1 MMSKNRAL
9 LKTGTSVLGLS
20 AALVMSA
27 AYAGE
32 IEEFIDWSGG
42 GYVLLDEDENVV
54 APGIAVYTDDLNN
67 DDFTTANGFS
77 PQGVLNCI
85 RSNQVPLTNPA
96 NPGCQQGPA
105 TGNRYKLRL
114 DATDPFDLLFGVESS
129 GGITEY
135 FNFGKVTNETGAR
148 ILSFDMVLGT
158 GTGSS
163 FTVMDPSDPSTAVL
177 FDNTTPFSAESLSN
191 WGDFLGTATEGQNPL
206 QRVFFPGGL
215 FGSGGQEGAIGFFDT
230 ERAAFVAIQN
240 ADGTIIDVSGLTQAG
255 GSTFYQDTF
264 GTALIATNMLPEG
277 IFWDENDDPSDESS
291 LIAWFDHSRDA
302 WVWGNLS
309 IDDGTDGAYTYAQLA
324 AALGV
329 TETELVGAIGSTDRD
344 ALAGTEIPA
353 ELLAAI
359 EANPA
364 FETGAIED
372 LANLNLNFNIDAGD
386 IALGEFTLRFVPV
399 FADIVNVAASD
410 LQFGVA
416 AALDAA
422 NIPFLGADA
431 AYAGDP
437 LVLNDGLIGDIL
449 ALPTTGEQR
458 MALESIGQSFMGA
471 FGGLS
476 YGMGSDALFALGTG
490 GGGDAGMEVSS
501 QGMGRWAMTENT
513 SGFVS
518 INGSMADYDRTENG
532 AAYTTDTMGV
542 HGGMELS
549 FSPDWSGGVMLSG
562 LSGEADIMSDRGD
575 IEADGY
581 GLTGFA
587 RYSGQTASGRLN
599 VRIAA
604 GFQSMDYDITRNISF
619 GAIDET
625 ATAETDG
632 TTFYAGVAAD
642 WMVGGTGGL
651 EYGPMASFEYYN
663 VEVDGYRE
671 TGAGIFN
678 LDVGDLDTD
687 MVVARLGAQGR
698 YTSGNLEM
706 GGHLALSSRS
716 GSGGEVISTFAGTA
730 LPGMSSPLDGMDDTW
745 LDVGTQVAMT
755 LGDGNSRVGVQYG
768 GALFADGFEEHRV
781 GAFFEMR
788 F

>member
-1 MMSKNRAL
+1 
-9 LKTGTSVLGLS
+9 
-20 AALVMSA
+20 
-27 AYAGE
+27 YAGD
-32 IEEFIDWSGG
+32 IEEFLGWSGG
-42 GYVLLDEDENVV
+42 GFVLLDEDENVV
-54 APGIAVYTDDLNN
+54 APGIAIYTDDLNN
-67 DDFTTANGFS
+67 EDFTTANGFS

-85 RSNQVPLTNPA
+85 RSNQVPLTNPLNA
-96 NPGCQQGPA
+96 GCDQGPA

-114 DATDPFDLLFGVESS
+114 DATSPFDLRFSVAPS

-135 FNFGKVTNETGAR
+135 FNFGKVTNETDAR

-158 GTGSS
+158 GTGSN
-163 FTVMDPSDPSTAVL
+163 FTVMDPSDPAAAVL
-177 FDNTTPFSAESLSN
+177 FDNLTPITTSD
-191 WGDFLGTATEGQNPL
+191 WDDFLGGQTDGQNPL

-240 ADGTIIDVSGLTQAG
+240 ADGTIINVSDLTQAN
-255 GSTFYQDTF
+255 GSTFFQDNF
-264 GTALIATNMLPEG
+264 GTALIATNMLPDG

-324 AALGV
+324 AALGI
-329 TETELVGAIGSTDRD
+329 TETELVGSIGSLDRE

-353 ELLAAI
+353 ALVAAI
-359 EANPA
+359 QSNPA
-364 FETGAIED
+364 FEIGAIED

-399 FADIVNVAASD
+399 FADIVTVAAND

-422 NIPFLGADA
+422 NIPFLGADP

-437 LVLNDGLIGDIL
+437 FVLNDGLIGEIL
-449 ALPTTGEQR
+449 ALPTTVEQQ

-476 YGMGSDALFALGTG
+476 YGMSSDALFALGTG
-490 GGGDAGMEVSS
+490 GGGDAGMDVSS
-501 QGMGRWAMTENT
+501 QGMGRWAMTEYT

-518 INGSMADYDRTENG
+518 INGSMADYDRTTNV

-542 HGGMELS
+542 HAGIELS
-549 FSPDWSGGVMLSG
+549 FSPEWSGGVMLSAA
-562 LSGEADIMSDRGD
+562 SGEADIMANRGD

-587 RYSGQTASGRLN
+587 RYNGQVGGGQLN
-599 VRIAA
+599 MRFAL

-619 GAIDET
+619 GARNET
-625 ATAETDG
+625 ATGQTDG
-632 TTFYAGVAAD
+632 TTFYAGVSAD
-642 WMVGGTGGL
+642 WMFASMGGL
-651 EYGPMASFEYYN
+651 QYGPMGSLEYYN
-663 VEVDGYRE
+663 VDVDGYRE

-687 MVVARLGAQGR
+687 MLVVSLGAQGR
-698 YTSGNLEM
+698 YT
-706 GGHLALSSRS
+706 
-716 GSGGEVISTFAGTA
+716 AG
-730 LPGMSSPLDGMDDTW
+730 
-745 LDVGTQVAMT
+745 
-755 LGDGNSRVGVQYG
+755 
-768 GALFADGFEEHRV
+768 
-781 GAFFEMR
+781 
-788 F
+788 

>member
-1 MMSKNRAL
+1 MSRNKAL
-9 LKTGTSVLGLS
+9 LKTGTSILGLS
-20 AALVMSA
+20 AALAVSA

-32 IEEFIDWSGG
+32 IEEFLGWTGA

-67 DDFTTANGFS
+67 EDFTTANGFS

-114 DATDPFDLLFGVESS
+114 DDIGAFDLTFGVAPS
-129 GGITEY
+129 GGVTEY

-158 GTGSS
+158 GTGNS

-177 FDNTTPFSAESLSN
+177 FDNLTAVTGDASTQ
-191 WGDFLGTATEGQNPL
+191 WGDFLGGETTGQNPL

-240 ADGTIIDVSGLTQAG
+240 ADGTIINVSDLTQAG
-255 GSTFYQDTF
+255 AGTFYQDNF

-309 IDDGTDGAYTYAQLA
+309 IDDGSDGAYSYAQLA

-329 TETELVGAIGSTDRD
+329 TETELVGAIGSTDRE

-353 ELLAAI
+353 GLLAAI
-359 EANPA
+359 QSNPA
-364 FETGAIED
+364 FEVGAIED

-386 IALGEFTLRFVPV
+386 IPFGNFTLRFVPV
-399 FADIVNVAASD
+399 FAPIVNVAASD

-422 NIPFLGADA
+422 NVPFLGADA
-431 AYAGDP
+431 FYAGDP
-437 LVLNDGLIGDIL
+437 LVLDDGLIGDIL
-449 ALPTTGEQR
+449 ALPTVAEQQ

-476 YGMGSDALFALGTG
+476 YGMGSDALFALRTG
-490 GGGDAGMEVSS
+490 GDSDAGMAVSS
-501 QGMGRWAMTENT
+501 RGMGRWAMNGTTN
-513 SGFVS
+513 GFVS
-518 INGSMADYDRTENG
+518 INGSRADYDRTQNG

-542 HGGMELS
+542 HGGLEMS
-549 FSPDWSGGVMLSG
+549 FSPEWSGGVMLSG
-562 LSGEADIMSDRGD
+562 MSGEVDVMADRGSID
-575 IEADGY
+575 ADGF
-581 GLTGFA
+581 GVTGFA
-587 RYSGQTASGRLN
+587 RYTGQMGGADMN
-599 VRIAA
+599 VRVAA
-604 GFQSMDYDITRNISF
+604 GLQSLSYDITRNISF

-625 ATAETDG
+625 ATGSTDG
-632 TTFYAGVAAD
+632 TTLYAGVSAD
-642 WMVGGTGGL
+642 WMVASAGAFN
-651 EYGPMASFEYYN
+651 YGPMASLEYYN
-663 VEVDGYRE
+663 VSIDGYQE
-671 TGAGIFN
+671 TGAGLFN
-678 LDVGDLDTD
+678 LDVGEMDTD
-687 MVVARLGAQGR
+687 MFLARVGAQGR
-698 YTSGNLEM
+698 YASGNFEM
-706 GGHLALSSRS
+706 GGHLALTGRS
-716 GSGGEVISTFAGTA
+716 GGGGEVISSFTGSA
-730 LPGMSSPLDGMDDTW
+730 LPGMASPLEGMSDVW
-745 LDVGTQVAMT
+745 LDLGTSVAMT
-755 LGDGNSRVGVQYG
+755 LGDGNSSIGVQYG
-768 GALFADGFEEHRV
+768 GALFADGFEEHRI

>member
-1 MMSKNRAL
+1 
-9 LKTGTSVLGLS
+9 
-20 AALVMSA
+20 MSA
-27 AYAGE
+27 AHAGE
-32 IEEFIDWSGG
+32 IDEFIGWSGG
-42 GYVLLDEDENVV
+42 GFVLLDDDENVV
-54 APGIAVYTDDLNN
+54 APGIAIYTDALNN
-67 DDFTTANGFS
+67 DDFITANGFS
-77 PQGVLNCI
+77 PQNAQNCI
-85 RSNQVPLTNPA
+85 RSNQVPLTNPS

-105 TGNRYKLRL
+105 SGNRYKLRL
-114 DATDPFDLLFGVESS
+114 DATNPFDLQFGVAPSS
-129 GGITEY
+129 GITEY

-158 GTGSS
+158 GTGSN
-163 FTVMDPSDPSTAVL
+163 FTIMDASDPAAAVL
-177 FDNTTPFSAESLSN
+177 FDNLTEIQTDQ
-191 WGDFLGTATEGQNPL
+191 WDDFLGGATDGQNPL

-215 FGSGGQEGAIGFFDT
+215 FGTGGQEGAIGFFDT

-255 GSTFYQDTF
+255 GSTFFTSTF
-264 GTALIATNMLPEG
+264 GDALISTNMLPDG
-277 IFWDENDDPSDESS
+277 IFWDDNGDPTDEGS
-291 LIAWFDHSRDA
+291 LIAWFDPSRDA
-302 WVWGNLS
+302 WIWGNLS
-309 IDDGTDGAYTYAQLA
+309 IQDGTDGAYTYAQLA

-329 TETELVGAIGSTDRD
+329 TETELVGAIGSIDRE
-344 ALAGTEIPA
+344 ALSGTEVPA

-364 FETGAIED
+364 FETAAIED

-399 FADIVNVAASD
+399 FAPIVNVAAND

-449 ALPTTGEQR
+449 ALPTAGEQR

-476 YGMGSDALFALGTG
+476 YGLGSDALFALGTG
-490 GGGDAGMEVSS
+490 GGGDAGMEVAS
-501 QGMGRWAMTENT
+501 QGMGRWAMSETA

-532 AAYTTDTMGV
+532 AAYDTNTVGV
-542 HGGMELS
+542 HGGVELS
-549 FSPDWSGGVMLSG
+549 FSPEWSGGVMLSG
-562 LSGEADIMSDRGD
+562 VSGEADIMSDRGD

-587 RYSGQTASGRLN
+587 RYSGQAGSGRLN
-599 VRIAA
+599 MRVAA
-604 GFQSMDYDITRNISF
+604 GFQSMSYDITRNIAF

-625 ATAETDG
+625 ATGETDG
-632 TTFYAGVAAD
+632 TTFYAGLAAN
-642 WMVGGTGGL
+642 WMVGGGGGL
-651 EYGPMASFEYYN
+651 QYGPMASFEYYDIAI
-663 VEVDGYRE
+663 DGYSE
-671 TGAGIFN
+671 TGAGLFN

-687 MVVARLGAQGR
+687 MVIARLGAQGQ
-698 YTSGNLEM
+698 YTSGNFKI
-706 GGHLALSSRS
+706 GGHLALSGRS
-716 GSGGEVISTFAGTA
+716 GGDGEVISSFAGSA

-745 LDVGTQVAMT
+745 LDVGTQVSVA
-755 LGDGNSRVGVQYG
+755 LGNGNSRLGVEYG

-781 GAFFEMR
+781 RAFFEMQ